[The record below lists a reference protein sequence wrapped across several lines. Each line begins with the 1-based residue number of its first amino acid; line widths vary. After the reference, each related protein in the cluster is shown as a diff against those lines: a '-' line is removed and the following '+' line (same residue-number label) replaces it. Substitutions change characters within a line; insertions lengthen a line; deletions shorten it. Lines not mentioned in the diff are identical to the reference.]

1 MMVCRPVS
9 LGECR
14 RWSVEAL
21 VCGRSE
27 GRSVGLS
34 VCRSVGL
41 SVCGLCW
48 RVSMRSIG
56 ELVYGPSED
65 WYAAHWDISLLV
77 CWFE

>member
-1 MMVCRPVS
+1 MMACRPVS
-9 LGECR
+9 LGER
-14 RWSVEAL
+14 RRRSVEAS

-34 VCRSVGL
+34 VC
-41 SVCGLCW
+41 GLCR
-48 RVSMRSIG
+48 RVSMQSIG

-65 WYAAHWDISLLV
+65 RYAAHWDISLLV